1 MLADPRVSTDFRRK
15 LAREATR
22 TDVLRLLLNDQSDAV
37 RRRAQERLRAAISA
51 EQEAMKN
58 DDAAPLP
65 NT

>member
-1 MLADPRVSTDFRRK
+1 
-15 LAREATR
+15 
-22 TDVLRLLLNDQSDAV
+22 VLRLLLNDQSDAV